1 MSRLRAQSGITLMGF
16 IIVLAVVGFFAFL
29 AMKLFPV
36 YQEYYAVVSDMNGI
50 SAEAGSSNWSPAEI
64 RQRLDRRFNVSYVE
78 SVKPE
83 HIIVDTKNGNLQ
95 IKYEVRRELMYNLD
109 FVAKFDKTVK
119 LKG

>member
-36 YQEYYAVVSDMNGI
+36 YQEYFAVVSDMNGL
-50 SAEAGSSNWSPAEI
+50 SAEAGVSAKSPAEI
-64 RQRLDRRFNVSYVE
+64 RALLDRRFNVSYVE

-83 HIIVDTKNGNLQ
+83 HIIVDKKTNTLQ

-109 FVAKFDKTVK
+109 FVAKFDKTVT